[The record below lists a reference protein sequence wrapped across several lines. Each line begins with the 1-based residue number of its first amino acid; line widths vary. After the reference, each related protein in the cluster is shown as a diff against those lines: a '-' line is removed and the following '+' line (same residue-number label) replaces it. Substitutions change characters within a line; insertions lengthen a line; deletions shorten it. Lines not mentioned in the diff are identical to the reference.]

1 MSKKHFL
8 NAALAAVLAFAAT
21 SSMALDEPKD
31 LVFTNPKEAAVL
43 DDLGLKNVR
52 VITTLMGGN
61 GESLGPLPFEA
72 DLKKWVDSAL
82 QSSGYKLTGKDS
94 DPVVNVTLD
103 CVSKRCNANIHLQRD
118 VYLRRVDEGGQQYF
132 LKLNGIYVSEFGSE
146 IEGKSA
152 DEDTAARE
160 AGYASV
166 RAALLKFTRAVI
178 EANHPDVESKF
189 AKHFVISQAAAPEVV
204 VGDAPVKKKKK

>member
-1 MSKKHFL
+1 M
-8 NAALAAVLAFAAT
+8 
-21 SSMALDEPKD
+21 
-31 LVFTNPKEAAVL
+31 
-43 DDLGLKNVR
+43 
-52 VITTLMGGN
+52 
-61 GESLGPLPFEA
+61 
-72 DLKKWVDSAL
+72 
-82 QSSGYKLTGKDS
+82 TGKDS

-118 VYLRRVDEGGQQYF
+118 VYLRRVDENGQQYF

-146 IEGKSA
+146 VEGKSA

-166 RAALLKFTRAVI
+166 RNALLKFTRAVI

-189 AKHFVISQAAAPEVV
+189 AKHFVITPAAAPDVAAESP
-204 VGDAPVKKKKK
+204 AKKKKK